1 LSQNRTVK
9 AILRDSLLPE
19 QKTSKREMFADLFG
33 KWTEAEKKAFEKRT
47 ADLERVNESGWT
59 E

>member
-1 LSQNRTVK
+1 MSQNRTVK
-9 AILRDSLLPE
+9 AIFRNSLLPD

-33 KWTEAEKKAFEKRT
+33 KWAEAERKAFEKRT
-47 ADLERVNESGWT
+47 ADLERVDESGWT